1 MSPGAVELQSVS
13 KTHGAGSG
21 RHAVLSDISLTI
33 DEGEFVAV
41 LGFSGCGKTTLVS
54 IIAGLTRPDGGR
66 VLAGGRPIA
75 GPGSD
80 RGVVFQNYSLLPWMT
95 VRENVALAVD
105 SAAPGLPSRERRARV
120 TASLELVN
128 LGAAAGKKPRQL
140 SGGMRQRVA
149 VARALALEPRI
160 LLLDEPL
167 SALDALTRASLQDEI
182 ERIRGRQDKTILMVT
197 NDVDEGL
204 LLADRILVLTPGPG
218 ATIGREFPVL
228 LERPRLRKD
237 LNHDPAFKR
246 LRGEIL
252 QYLMEINPSGRG
264 RASRLIADDPVSA
277 AALSTVAKGGLAI

>member
-13 KTHGAGSG
+13 KAHGAGSG
-21 RHAVLSDISLTI
+21 RHPVLSDISLTLE
-33 DEGEFVAV
+33 EGEFVAV

-54 IIAGLTRPDGGR
+54 IIAGLTQPDGGR
-66 VLAGGRPIA
+66 VLAGGQPIT

-95 VRENVALAVD
+95 VRENVALAID
-105 SAAPGLPSRERRARV
+105 SAVPDLPSRERRARV

-128 LGAAAGKKPRQL
+128 LGAAAAKKPRQL

-149 VARALALEPRI
+149 VARALVLEPRI

-182 ERIRGRQDKTILMVT
+182 ERIRGRQGRTILMIT

-218 ATIGREFPVL
+218 ATIGREFPVAL
-228 LERPRLRKD
+228 ARPRHRRD

-252 QYLMEINPSGRG
+252 QYLMEINPSARRRTAFAPAEGP
-264 RASRLIADDPVSA
+264 AT
-277 AALSTVAKGGLAI
+277 AALPAVAKSGLAL